1 MDYYRSIIE
10 KYISNN
16 IPDVSKSSSKSSSKT
31 SIRAVK
37 FENTYFSSKAQIDSL
52 LSNLQFLEI
61 ANALTIV
68 SPSNQSYSQIY
79 SIMNDFLSNVDPKM
93 TIDIISST
101 GIFVYSNKLS
111 LEEVLEQP
119 NQNTC
124 PEVMASINFVF
135 GNPAINKTAFPIRP
149 VYPDSVAPMIS
160 AGYGLAD
167 RLTANSETSNNQY
180 VAKTWDG
187 INQSDNPLNN
197 KGPLWAGIMTLRVS
211 QNNFLL

>member
-1 MDYYRSIIE
+1 MEYYRSIIE
-10 KYISNN
+10 KYTSKKIL
-16 IPDVSKSSSKSSSKT
+16 DVPKSLEKT

-52 LSNLQFLEI
+52 LSNLQFIEI
-61 ANALTIV
+61 AILLVIV
-68 SPSNQSYSQIY
+68 NSSNPDY
-79 SIMNDFLSNVDPKM
+79 SIFYNAMNDFLSNVDPKM

-101 GIFVYSNKLS
+101 GVFLYSNKLT
-111 LEEVLEQP
+111 LEEVLEQS

-124 PEVMASINFVF
+124 PEVMASVNFVW
-135 GNPAINKTAFPIRP
+135 GNPMINKTAFPIRP
-149 VYPDSVAPMIS
+149 VYPDSVAPIVS

-167 RLTANSETSNNQY
+167 RLDFLAFNNQQY

-187 INQSDNPLNN
+187 LNTGNNQLNDQ
-197 KGPLWAGIMTLRVS
+197 GPLWAGIMTLRIS